1 MIHNQKIVVVMPA
14 FNASKTLKKTFEEIP
29 HDVVDAVILV
39 DDRSHDDTAHLSI
52 SMGIPTFAHEMNY
65 GYGRNQKTCYNEALK
80 LHADIVVMLHP
91 DYQYTPRLITAMASM
106 IASGEYDVV
115 IASRILGVGALVGGM
130 PRYKYLANRILTFL
144 QNMLLS
150 YKLSEYHSGYRAFS
164 RKVLENLPLREN
176 SDDFVFDNQMLAQVI
191 YFKYRIGEISCP
203 TKYFEE
209 ASSINF
215 SRSVQYGF
223 GVIWTSICF
232 LLNRLKILRSG
243 IFAPNG
249 KKLPFVDRPESYYS
263 RIETNGK

>member
-1 MIHNQKIVVVMPA
+1 MPA

-39 DDRSHDDTAHLSI
+39 DDGSHDDTALLSR
-52 SMGIPTFAHEMNY
+52 SMGIPTFAHQMNY

-80 LHADIVVMLHP
+80 LNADIVVMLHP

-106 IASGEYDVV
+106 LASGEYDVV
-115 IASRILGVGALVGGM
+115 IGSRILGAGALVGGM
-130 PRYKYLANRILTFL
+130 PPYKYLANRILTIV
-144 QNMLLS
+144 QNILLS

-164 RKVLENLPLREN
+164 RQVLESLPLMEN
-176 SDDFVFDNQMLAQVI
+176 SDDFLFDNQMLAQVV

-215 SRSVQYGF
+215 SRSVKYGF
-223 GVIWTSICF
+223 GVVWTSVLF
-232 LLNRLKILRSG
+232 LLNRLKILRSL
-243 IFAPNG
+243 IFDPKGN
-249 KKLPFVDRPESYYS
+249 KLPCVDRPESYYS
-263 RIETNGK
+263 RIDTN